1 MVTIVMR
8 DALRAQVER
17 ASQGRQTVLYT
28 AKGQPSYMNVV
39 PLVTLAALG
48 LAGAEGPH
56 PAFIV
61 GGRERGEFF
70 YGSYGGVIRAGE
82 LVSLPGVAPGA
93 WMDFAG
99 ASDAARACG
108 SGWHL
113 STNAERAALM
123 LWCRRHGHAAQGN
136 TDSGRSILAPEA
148 RGQRVDGRDPG
159 DGQGD
164 PATLTGSGPARWRH
178 DHTAHGIADLC
189 GNLWE
194 WQAGLRLVD
203 GEIQIIPDNDA
214 VQADLSSASADWRA
228 LRLSDGAL
236 VAPGHPDSAKFDARR
251 ECREGNAGAPMLRSR
266 ILHRNGPAGD
276 NANHPA
282 LMDAPFGQIECDG
295 VGGAP
300 ALLRALGLAPIGP
313 SAGRA
318 QAYLRNYGERIFMA
332 GGAWY
337 SGHDA
342 GLEALC
348 LSHPRGHAS
357 ATVGARPAF
366 VQA

>member
-99 ASDAARACG
+99 ASDAARLRIG
-108 SGWHL
+108 
-113 STNAERAALM
+113 
-123 LWCRRHGHAAQGN
+123 
-136 TDSGRSILAPEA
+136 LAPEHQRGARRADAVVPAAWSCGAGQHRQRPLHPRA
-148 RGQRVDGRDPG
+148 RGARPARRRPRPG

-203 GEIQIIPDNDA
+203 GKSRSFQTTTPC
-214 VQADLSSASADWRA
+214 RPTCP
-228 LRLSDGAL
+228 R
-236 VAPGHPDSAKFDARR
+236 HP
-251 ECREGNAGAPMLRSR
+251 PT
-266 ILHRNGPAGD
+266 
-276 NANHPA
+276 
-282 LMDAPFGQIECDG
+282 
-295 VGGAP
+295 GG
-300 ALLRALGLAPIGP
+300 R
-313 SAGRA
+313 
-318 QAYLRNYGERIFMA
+318 
-332 GGAWY
+332 
-337 SGHDA
+337 
-342 GLEALC
+342 
-348 LSHPRGHAS
+348 
-357 ATVGARPAF
+357 
-366 VQA
+366 

>member
-28 AKGQPSYMNVV
+28 AKGQPSYMSVV

-99 ASDAARACG
+99 ASDAAGLRIG
-108 SGWHL
+108 
-113 STNAERAALM
+113 
-123 LWCRRHGHAAQGN
+123 
-136 TDSGRSILAPEA
+136 LAPEHQRGARRADAVVPAAWSCGAGQHRQRPLHPRA
-148 RGQRVDGRDPG
+148 RGARQRVDGRDPG
-159 DGQGD
+159 RAGR
-164 PATLTGSGPARWRH
+164 SGHADRQRSGALAAR
-178 DHTAHGIADLC
+178 HGPWHRGPVRQPL
-189 GNLWE
+189 GM
-194 WQAGLRLVD
+194 AGRAAA
-203 GEIQIIPDNDA
+203 GGREIQIIPDNDA

-236 VAPGHPDSAKFDARR
+236 VAPGHPDSAKFDACR

-295 VGGAP
+295 GGARRRCCGRWAWRP
-300 ALLRALGLAPIGP
+300 SVRPPDARKPICGTTA
-313 SAGRA
+313 SGSSWRAGRGIRA
-318 QAYLRNYGERIFMA
+318 MTR
-332 GGAWY
+332 AWRRC
-337 SGHDA
+337 A
-342 GLEALC
+342 
-348 LSHPRGHAS
+348 
-357 ATVGARPAF
+357 
-366 VQA
+366 

>member
-28 AKGQPSYMNVV
+28 AKGQPSYMSVV

-159 DGQGD
+159 RAGR
-164 PATLTGSGPARWRH
+164 SGH
-178 DHTAHGIADLC
+178 ADR
-189 GNLWE
+189 
-194 WQAGLRLVD
+194 QR
-203 GEIQIIPDNDA
+203 
-214 VQADLSSASADWRA
+214 S
-228 LRLSDGAL
+228 GAL
-236 VAPGHPDSAKFDARR
+236 A
-251 ECREGNAGAPMLRSR
+251 
-266 ILHRNGPAGD
+266 
-276 NANHPA
+276 
-282 LMDAPFGQIECDG
+282 
-295 VGGAP
+295 
-300 ALLRALGLAPIGP
+300 
-313 SAGRA
+313 
-318 QAYLRNYGERIFMA
+318 
-332 GGAWY
+332 
-337 SGHDA
+337 
-342 GLEALC
+342 
-348 LSHPRGHAS
+348 
-357 ATVGARPAF
+357 ARPRPMASRTCAATSGNGRPGCGWWTGKSRSF
-366 VQA
+366 QTTTPCRPTCPRHPPTGGR

>member
-159 DGQGD
+159 TAGR
-164 PATLTGSGPARWRH
+164 SGH
-178 DHTAHGIADLC
+178 ADR
-189 GNLWE
+189 
-194 WQAGLRLVD
+194 QR
-203 GEIQIIPDNDA
+203 
-214 VQADLSSASADWRA
+214 S
-228 LRLSDGAL
+228 GAL
-236 VAPGHPDSAKFDARR
+236 A
-251 ECREGNAGAPMLRSR
+251 
-266 ILHRNGPAGD
+266 
-276 NANHPA
+276 
-282 LMDAPFGQIECDG
+282 
-295 VGGAP
+295 
-300 ALLRALGLAPIGP
+300 
-313 SAGRA
+313 
-318 QAYLRNYGERIFMA
+318 
-332 GGAWY
+332 
-337 SGHDA
+337 
-342 GLEALC
+342 
-348 LSHPRGHAS
+348 
-357 ATVGARPAF
+357 ARPHMASRTC
-366 VQA
+366 AATSGNGRPCRPTCPRHPPTGGR